1 MSRANDDMEFVPNT
15 SPIQPLVSSD
25 FSSSDSDSSLDGLDD
40 RAGKRQRRHAL
51 KSARFASKLRATDNG
66 SDKHAWRQRPPIL
79 PQRVASL
86 VSAMSGATR
95 LSLEITTLFWE
106 AVFETI
112 AESTS
117 SGLWLGSA
125 AWEEAKAITMAC
137 TSILSPLAALNPRI
151 VQRLFESSTHAGA
164 SLLNSSWSAA
174 EHILGGSFEASSKA
188 VNMGMHAMGES
199 VRLFDAVFGATDTS
213 SVLRS
218 FVHLC
223 YREAIDKN
231 PEIRAMYRNLGLVG
245 FVSHVLK
252 VLVAWVCLQF
262 VNHGR
267 PRNYRLELVYANT
280 ISQPPFCNRD
290 TENMS
295 VDSKA
300 NSVRTPQMHANV
312 TVQAEDGQPTMPR
325 RVSVFDSED
334 DHDVYFAMSDQESSR
349 RDPEW
354 DQRLMEALR
363 SLSIRIDG
371 SGANTGDDN
380 IHGAREEA
388 TSRPRASTMRDTPC
402 LLSHGDEAAC
412 DHGPD
417 ARSDGSPVH
426 PAFESAP
433 ASLISSPTGIQAIP
447 VRQMHSAA
455 PLIAPTSPMSLLQV
469 PEVATFDH
477 ESQWLQQEFPRKP
490 LLFNLARFVTV
501 ASSAYGRRFMQVLG
515 IAHTSVDVR
524 ALIDRFGDYE
534 VSTMPSRSPS
544 IVTTPG
550 RVERIPSMSKLPRAQ
565 PMSTYHTHSAYNP
578 SRPDSQRQYERRH
591 FRQPGHNSPHG
602 RRALGRRPVR
612 RRSNRRRP
620 VTDHPNHFCFAQH
633 TGIPLR
639 DLLFSSYVPPI
650 LPGVTK
656 AANAHAEA
664 VERRLRS
671 RQSANQL
678 RRERSRQA
686 DAPQTMDQ
694 PSAPAEPSDAPTSWV
709 SSIPIVGSLC
719 QHIPSPRDVISA
731 VPLPSMVSRM
741 FTKPTVIEVSKNTPP
756 LPDHQNEPT
765 LKQFRRFDKIRQRL
779 VYRNPS
785 IHALVHYIAVD
796 HATRAVVLACRG
808 TLGISDLFIDMICE
822 YETVHLPDHPA
833 TTGEN
838 GYRVHSG
845 MWHSALLLADPS
857 SEVFREVAEAL
868 RLYPEYGL
876 VITGHS
882 LGGGVASLLTLLWS
896 QPLFTHSQDQA
907 MATPGS
913 TMGGMRQ
920 FATSDTFGLVSTRPI
935 HCFSFGSPCST
946 NAALSH
952 YCRGLV
958 TSVVNTDD
966 FVSYLSVGSCV
977 DLLNISAVLGRE
989 RGVAEK
995 VVRRFLNEQR
1005 KKIGGKLRWFDF
1017 DFSRLR
1023 AYASSDDE
1031 DEDAADEELAEEG
1044 EEIGAEESA
1053 SVFGGYW
1060 WSRKSTS
1067 ARTSSDTASTA
1078 SSSASST
1085 SSAKRQKSDPKS
1097 RKQRLDD
1104 WYWSLIKT
1112 LRASMD
1118 SEKLYPPGDVFVLA
1132 SPGEEDRAD
1141 KLFPNLERVAEEHN
1155 SVPKGEE
1162 HPESLPTALFYC
1174 PDVTERFSELRF
1186 SRNMIKHHLPST
1198 YEKKIAALV
1207 HDSFDMLA

>member
-1 MSRANDDMEFVPNT
+1 MEFVPNT
-15 SPIQPLVSSD
+15 SPIQPLVASD
-25 FSSSDSDSSLDGLDD
+25 FSLDGLDD

-164 SLLNSSWSAA
+164 TLLNSSWRR
-174 EHILGGSFEASSKA
+174 SKA

-245 FVSHVLK
+245 FVSH
-252 VLVAWVCLQF
+252 
-262 VNHGR
+262 
-267 PRNYRLELVYANT
+267 LVYANT

-290 TENMS
+290 TEDMS
-295 VDSKA
+295 VDGKA

-388 TSRPRASTMRDTPC
+388 TN
-402 LLSHGDEAAC
+402 
-412 DHGPD
+412 

-447 VRQMHSAA
+447 VRQMHSTA
-455 PLIAPTSPMSLLQV
+455 PFIAPTSPMSLLQV

-550 RVERIPSMSKLPRAQ
+550 HVERIPSMSKLPRAQ

-591 FRQPGHNSPHG
+591 FRQSGHSSPHG

-639 DLLFSSYVPPI
+639 DLLFSSY
-650 LPGVTK
+650 

-686 DAPQTMDQ
+686 DAPQTTDQ
-694 PSAPAEPSDAPTSWV
+694 SSAPAEPSDAPTSWV
-709 SSIPIVGSLC
+709 SSIPIVGSL
-719 QHIPSPRDVISA
+719 
-731 VPLPSMVSRM
+731 MVSRM

-935 HCFSFGSPCST
+935 HCFSFGSP
-946 NAALSH
+946 
-952 YCRGLV
+952 Y
-958 TSVVNTDD
+958 
-966 FVSYLSVGSCV
+966 
-977 DLLNISAVLGRE
+977 LLNISAVLGRE

-1031 DEDAADEELAEEG
+1031 DDDAADEELAEEG

-1141 KLFPNLERVAEEHN
+1141 KLFPNLERR
-1155 SVPKGEE
+1155 PKGDE

-1198 YEKKIAALV
+1198 YEKE
-1207 HDSFDMLA
+1207 DSCSCP